1 MKRYNFA
8 LSQDYRLRA
17 RPRPV
22 LVMKEAD
29 MPLTFLFAVT
39 LASVTAWIAWFG

>member
-1 MKRYNFA
+1 MKRYNFN
-8 LSQDYRLRA
+8 LSADYTRDA

-22 LVMKEAD
+22 LVMTQAD

-39 LASVTAWIAWFG
+39 LASLTAWVAWFG